1 MSARGWL
8 SGAVGGVGR
17 GVVWVV
23 VMVGAL
29 GPAAADKGDPAPT
42 KIDIKPLRDKL
53 EVLVDAAGGTYVL
66 YAPRTSEY
74 RVWYGPGAILYEQ
87 VSQGRSANGDAWSV
101 NTWAPR
107 IPDFRPASIDRRA
120 DGTYRKSC
128 RDLDE
133 AELTLLTGAKADAAL
148 ARVTLK
154 TALLVRR
161 PHVLARDDSGVYY
174 YVDRLA
180 ASLGGK
186 GFRVFVGRKGA
197 MKRMALSDVASD
209 SAGDVFST
217 RTGSLRLATNSND
230 GTARPLVA
238 TWIRGERRSELITL
252 DVHVNSPLI
261 FTDLGIY
268 KQLGTLCDNI

>member
-1 MSARGWL
+1 M
-8 SGAVGGVGR
+8 SGAVGGA
-17 GVVWVV
+17 VWVV
-23 VMVGAL
+23 VMVGALGAL
-29 GPAAADKGDPAPT
+29 GPAAADKGDPAPK
-42 KIDIKPLRDKL
+42 KIDIKPLRDQL
-53 EVLVDAAGGTYVL
+53 EVLVDAAGGTYVV
-66 YAPRTSEY
+66 YAPRTSDY
-74 RVWYGPGAILYEQ
+74 RVWYGTGASLYEQ
-87 VSQGRSANGDAWSV
+87 VNQGRSANGDAWSL
-101 NTWAPR
+101 NLWAPR
-107 IPDFRPASIDRRA
+107 IPEFRPAGIDRRA

-148 ARVTLK
+148 AKVTLK

-161 PHVLARDDSGVYY
+161 PYVFARDESGVYY
-174 YVDRLA
+174 YVDRLVPQ
-180 ASLGGK
+180 LGGK

-197 MKRMALSDVASD
+197 MKQMALSDVASD

-238 TWIRGERRSELITL
+238 TWIRGERRVELITL

-261 FTDLGIY
+261 CTDLGIY
-268 KQLGTLCDNI
+268 KQLGTVCDNI